1 MINNLFITIF
11 CIFEIQKIAIVRFF
25 LNQLSDKNN
34 FKTMNEF
41 QIKTITVPKQEWDK
55 VMNTLEVLHDK
66 ISRLVT
72 NDSKEFLTKKEV
84 MSLLKIGRTT
94 LDRYIEEGLL
104 EEVKLGTGTRG
115 YIKQSQIDDL
125 MGKSKCS

>member
-1 MINNLFITIF
+1 
-11 CIFEIQKIAIVRFF
+11 
-25 LNQLSDKNN
+25 
-34 FKTMNEF
+34 MNEF

-84 MSLLKIGRTT
+84 MNLLKIGRTT

-104 EEVKLGTGTRG
+104 EEVKLGKGTRG

-125 MGKSKCS
+125 MGKSKCL